1 MSLDNIQLPAFV
13 IQDLFQKTLVVLDQD
28 EKYLDNT
35 QSIGN
40 AKDGDLNFFGGNKQ
54 NVILL
59 VNHPYEGFISDSRLT
74 FLSGILNACKLTL
87 EDIGLINIAT
97 YPDISYKLISET
109 FNPRIILMFGISPEE
124 IQLPFVMPEFQRQ
137 SYNNQIYLSIPTLH
151 SLEENKELKRKL
163 WMVLQQIFLSK

>member
-1 MSLDNIQLPAFV
+1 MSIDNIQLPAFV
-13 IQDLFQKTLVVLDQD
+13 IQDLFHKTLVVLDQN
-28 EKYLDNT
+28 EKYFDNT
-35 QSIGN
+35 QYIGN
-40 AKDGDLNFFGGNKQ
+40 TKEGDLNFFGGNKQ

-59 VNHPYEGFISDSRLT
+59 VNHPDESFISETKLT

-87 EDIGLINIAT
+87 EDIALINIT
-97 YPDISYKLISET
+97 THPDISYKHISET

-137 SYNNQIYLSIPTLH
+137 SYNNQIYLSIPTLL

-163 WMVLQQIFLSK
+163 WMVLQQIFLS